1 MKPITILNDEYL
13 TWLKTLC
20 ERYRSSQIK
29 AAIRVNQEMLRFYWF
44 LGEDISKKEVEN
56 KYGSSFYIT
65 LSRDLKKMMP
75 DATGLSA
82 SSIRYAKRF
91 YELYS
96 NAFENLQQVAENS
109 LPPIFN
115 IPWGHH
121 MVLIDRFSDSPEKA
135 LFFVNQII
143 ANGWSRDVLRN
154 FIDTDLYDRQGK
166 AMTNFSRTIPEI
178 GSDVAKELTKD
189 PYNFAFTGITARY
202 NEKLLKDA
210 LLNNI
215 TQFLIE
221 LGTGFAYVGREYRL
235 QIGSTEK
242 FIDLLFYN
250 LNLSAYVVVEVII
263 GKLDFADTGQ
273 LGGYVVACNH
283 ILRKEGRDNPTIG
296 ILICKEKDNLIAQYS
311 LEASNLPLVISEYEL
326 ARLYPEK
333 IDGTIPTPEELE
345 KGILPE
351 NI

>member
-109 LPPIFN
+109 LPPVFN

-178 GSDVAKELTKD
+178 GSDVAKELTKG